1 MNAFFLRQREEGSDN
16 HRYPPKKYVFSG
28 VEPGVAK
35 LSDYVAQKDVVDVAR
50 YLFTDAI
57 ESREMFEQ
65 DELCELLFPGVKHP
79 DRLFPELM

>member
-1 MNAFFLRQREEGSDN
+1 MNAFLRQREEASDN

-28 VEPGVAK
+28 VEPGVAN
-35 LSDYVAQKDVVDVAR
+35 LSNYVVQKDVVDIAR

-65 DELCELLFPGVKHP
+65 DELCKLLFPGVNHP